1 MEEQD
6 RMHMGMVYVKKVAV
20 TQWMRGRAQ
29 GGKVRE
35 VIRGQ
40 AMEGMGETPSL
51 T

>member
-1 MEEQD
+1 MN
-6 RMHMGMVYVKKVAV
+6 MGMVYVKKVAV

-40 AMEGMGETPSL
+40 AMEGMDETPHISL
-51 T
+51 I